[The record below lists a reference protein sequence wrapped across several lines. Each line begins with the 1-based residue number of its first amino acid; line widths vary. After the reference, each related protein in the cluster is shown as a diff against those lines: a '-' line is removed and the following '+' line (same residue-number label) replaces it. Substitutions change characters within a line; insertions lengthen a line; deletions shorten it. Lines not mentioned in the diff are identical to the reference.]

1 MLKQRVL
8 TAVVLAPLTLAGI
21 FLLPVEGFAVFFAA
35 LTLLG
40 AWEWSRLSGIES
52 VISRGAYVA
61 FVAALLAV
69 LWWYLD
75 LVQSELWLVGAAL
88 LWCVS
93 FAWVLRY
100 PKAGAWRS
108 SWVRAF
114 TGGLFLSAAWLSLV
128 LLKAQPLGNAWL
140 LLLLLIVWGADTGAY
155 FSGKRWGSVKLAP
168 SVSPGKTREGVYGG
182 LVVVALV
189 AVIFSIWHE
198 LAATD
203 VILLVAISTF
213 VAAVSVMGD
222 LFESLLKRF
231 TGIKDS
237 GAILPGHGGILDRI
251 DSVIAAAPF
260 FYLGLQFTSLM

>member
-21 FLLPVEGFAVFFAA
+21 FLLSAEGFAVFFAA
-35 LTLLG
+35 ITLLG

-52 VISRGAYVA
+52 VISRGVYVA
-61 FVAALLAV
+61 FVAALLA
-69 LWWYLD
+69 LIGYLD

-88 LWCVS
+88 LWFVS
-93 FAWVLRY
+93 FAWVFRY
-100 PKAGAWRS
+100 PKTGAWCS
-108 SWVRAF
+108 LWVRVI

-189 AVIFSIWHE
+189 AFIFSIWHE
-198 LAATD
+198 LVVTD
-203 VILLVAISTF
+203 VILLVVISAF

-237 GAILPGHGGILDRI
+237 GAMLPGHGGILDRI

-260 FYLGLQFTSLM
+260 FYLGLQITSLM